1 MSLQSKYKNL
11 IDSTI
16 DKVIIVVSKFGEIVY
31 LEGKFNSFKFNT
43 DDLIGKNIQDL
54 ILEKDS
60 PFTYPILNKS
70 NQELSA
76 NLKVT
81 ASKKQAVHLKI
92 VYDAKEEMYVMYIK
106 PSSAQYSER
115 RGLEQLKEFYEN
127 LLNHLPVD
135 VVVFSTSHRYLYIN
149 KIALSD
155 ESKRNW
161 IIGKTD
167 EEYAQKYKLS
177 ANHIK
182 GRKETFQ
189 QVIETKNI
197 IQYEEEFEGSQPDG
211 SSKWILRHFK
221 PIYNN
226 KSEIEFVL
234 GFGLDI
240 SDRKKAELEILRN
253 LEKQTQ
259 LNQLKNQFVSTISH
273 EFRTPLATIRGSID
287 LINIYIE
294 KKHLEIERVQRF
306 INTINNEVY
315 NLNNLINEV
324 LMIGRHEAK
333 KTPVIFDKFNYLVLI
348 ENIVNYN
355 FPFLENRKI
364 TIEKLTTIVDTYFDQ
379 KLMFHV
385 FSNIL
390 SNSVKYSQ
398 KDIKVILSQTD
409 NETRLI
415 FQDFGIGIPENEQ
428 EKLFHS
434 FFRASNSINYQGTGL
449 GLLIVKNFI
458 DLHQGSIE
466 VKSKLEQGAIIEL
479 SIPHNPKKKH

>member
-1 MSLQSKYKNL
+1 MSLQTKYKNL
-11 IDSTI
+11 INSTI
-16 DKVIIVVSKFGEIVY
+16 DKIIIVVSKVGEIVY
-31 LEGKFNSFKFNT
+31 SEGKFNSFKFNT
-43 DDLIGKNIQDL
+43 EELIGKNIQDL

-60 PFTYPILNKS
+60 PFTNPILYKS

-76 NLKVT
+76 NLKIS
-81 ASKKQAVHLKI
+81 AAKKQSVHLKI

-127 LLNHLPVD
+127 LLNNLPVD

-167 EEYAQKYKLS
+167 EEYAQKYNLS
-177 ANHIK
+177 ASHIK
-182 GRKETFQ
+182 GRQETFQ
-189 QVIETKNI
+189 QVIESKKM
-197 IQYEEEFEGSQPDG
+197 IQYEEEFVGRQPDG
-211 SSKWILRHFK
+211 SSKWVLRHFK

-253 LEKQTQ
+253 LEKQTE

-294 KKHLEIERVQRF
+294 KKQLEVERVQRF
-306 INTINNEVY
+306 IHTINNEVF
-315 NLNNLINEV
+315 NLNNLLNDV
-324 LMIGRHEAK
+324 LMIGRQEAK
-333 KTPVIFDKFNYLVLI
+333 QTPILNSKFNYLTLI
-348 ENIVNYN
+348 QNIVNYN

-364 TIEKLTTIVDTYFDQ
+364 LIETLTSIKDTYFDQ

-385 FSNIL
+385 FTNIL
-390 SNSVKYSQ
+390 SNSVKYSH
-398 KDIKVILSQTD
+398 KDIKVKLTQTKSHTVI
-409 NETRLI
+409 E
-415 FQDFGIGIPENEQ
+415 FEDFGIGIPENEL
-428 EKLFHS
+428 EKLFNS
-434 FFRASNSINYQGTGL
+434 FYRASNSINYQGTGL
-449 GLLIVKNFI
+449 GLVIVKNFI
-458 DLHQGSIE
+458 DLHHGSIE
-466 VKSKLEQGAIIEL
+466 VTSKLDIGTIIKL
-479 SIPHNPKKKH
+479 TIPNKLK